1 VAEIGTRRKG
11 REVGLGEG
19 RLPVRHGLL
28 NMFGTRTQ
36 PLRCALHG
44 THVAVQCPVRRPSF
58 APACAG
64 RGGRGYAPHWA
75 VSGTQNIALKVI
87 TSSRFRA
94 LTIYRRVGAPAYSP
108 KCVAWGFS
116 EVAYLRTSYEAVPPA
131 LALPEM
137 KPERVPI
144 TVVTTVSRV

>member
-1 VAEIGTRRKG
+1 LAPARSPYAVVWAVPTSPYEAR
-11 REVGLGEG
+11 
-19 RLPVRHGLL
+19 
-28 NMFGTRTQ
+28 FGVPR
-36 PLRCALHG
+36 
-44 THVAVQCPVRRPSF
+44 F